1 MEITCPEAVL
11 PLFAIIRWMK
21 VCLIKD
27 YEKGD
32 RVILEVFSHH
42 FRSGDY
48 LGRKHFID
56 SYHFQNTY
64 ALGVHLQSID

>member
-1 MEITCPEAVL
+1 
-11 PLFAIIRWMK
+11 MK

-32 RVILEVFSHH
+32 KVILEVLSHH
-42 FRSGDY
+42 FSSDDY